1 MISNADRDREREKE
15 RYKDIFHIVFFFFF
29 SMMVRGLLRGLLR
42 LALDSL
48 RPVSVPFVVV
58 VVVDVAVV
66 RTAAAAALSGHLARI
81 NVHEHAL
88 FGRAWNFDDLARRQ
102 KGFQLADVGRV
113 NFFGEL
119 DRELDDET
127 AFVVGRSVGRHSLV
141 HNLPDVAVLH
151 HFAGYVRDDE
161 SSVVEGGD
169 GPLEAAQGLD
179 EIQLHFNDE
188 IAAVTRE
195 CRMGLLVQNDDDVAR
210 FQTGFLV
217 TLAGERNFLSI
228 LHSLVDMNLE
238 DFSLVHDLPTAAVLT
253 SVFGADGLSL
263 SLTGGALALNLLHH
277 TGAQLLNSDLHS
289 GTAAVGTLLRRHAF
303 LAATAF
309 AIGTNDFLLQRE
321 FANGARVQVF
331 QGNTELVDD
340 IFALPRSSA
349 SSPAARHVSAEEH
362 VENVHGGG
370 ESAAASVQSL
380 FDRLLAALI
389 VNRPLLLVG

>member
-1 MISNADRDREREKE
+1 MISNADREREKE
-15 RYKDIFHIVFFFFF
+15 RYKDIFHIVFFFF

-48 RPVSVPFVVV
+48 RPVSVPFVVI

-88 FGRAWNFDDLARRQ
+88 FGRAWNFDDLAWRQ
-102 KGFQLADVGRV
+102 KAFQLADVGRV

-151 HFAGYVRDDE
+151 HFAGYVRDD
-161 SSVVEGGD
+161 D
-169 GPLEAAQGLD
+169 PLEAAQGLD

-188 IAAVTRE
+188 IPAVTRE

-228 LHSLVDMNLE
+228 PHSLVDMNLE

-370 ESAAASVQSL
+370 ESATASVQSL